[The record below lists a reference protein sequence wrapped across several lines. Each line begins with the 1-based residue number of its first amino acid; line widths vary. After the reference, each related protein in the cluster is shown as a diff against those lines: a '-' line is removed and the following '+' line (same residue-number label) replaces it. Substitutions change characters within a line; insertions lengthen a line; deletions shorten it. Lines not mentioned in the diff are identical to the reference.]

1 MKSIQKLLTR
11 WYSRNSVKPETLI
24 VEDRLFPLGTV
35 PEWTKPEWH
44 AGRDRA
50 PHLEQPGHVAR
61 LEKAA
66 QVLARVWSPGKT
78 VVDLGAGDGG
88 LLSLLDIP
96 PHAKWGYDLTRANIE
111 GAASRG
117 QDVRLGDCV
126 AGQIQWADIAIT
138 TEMLEHLIDP
148 HHFLEIIRQNSEFL
162 VASSPWNES
171 KQDHYE
177 FHTWAW
183 NTEGYARMITEAG
196 WQIIEHST
204 VSAFQIVL
212 ARKDAKSK
220 STQLS

>member
-1 MKSIQKLLTR
+1 MR
-11 WYSRNSVKPETLI
+11 WYSRNSVNPKNQI
-24 VEDRLFPLGTV
+24 VEDRLFPIGTV

-44 AGRDRA
+44 AERDRA
-50 PHLEQPGHVAR
+50 PHLEQPGHTAR

-66 QVLARVWSPGKT
+66 QLLARVWSPGMR

-96 PHAKWGYDLTRANIE
+96 PHAKWGYE
-111 GAASRG
+111 RG

-126 AGQIQWADIAIT
+126 AEEIQWGDIAIT

-148 HHFLEIIRQNSEFL
+148 HRFLKTIRHHSEFL

-171 KQDHYE
+171 KQQHYE

-183 NTEGYARMITEAG
+183 NVQGYARLISEAG
-196 WQIIEHST
+196 WQIIEHET
-204 VSAFQIVL
+204 VSAFQIIL
-212 ARKDAKSK
+212 ARKDAQFKSN
-220 STQLS
+220 QRR